1 MMKMKLVKGFLF
13 AIAGLFAMITLVSLI
28 MPSTVVTT
36 QSVVINADR
45 SEIKAALLDFAQWK
59 KWHPILIRDSSSL
72 ILSNPTYGVNASAE
86 WVSTDKKT
94 KLVITNIVAEAVMIT
109 LSQPGENPVK
119 NALSIFPMQ
128 DSKELQVEWSA
139 VTKLK
144 WYPWEKFSGIFV
156 SQLTGPGYEVAL
168 NNLKTYLEAGEANK
182 EN

>member
-1 MMKMKLVKGFLF
+1 MNMKLVKGFLF
-13 AIAGLFAMITLVSLI
+13 AIAGLFAMVTLVSLI

-45 SEIKAALLDFAQWK
+45 AKIEAALVDFEQWK
-59 KWHPILIRDSSSL
+59 KWHPIFIRDSSSL
-72 ILSNPTYGVNASAE
+72 VLSNPAYGVNASAE
-86 WVSTDKKT
+86 WSSSDKKT
-94 KLVITNIVAEAVMIT
+94 KLVITSIVAEAVMIT

-119 NALSIFPMQ
+119 NALTIFPMQ

-139 VTKLK
+139 VTTLK

-168 NNLKTYLEAGEANK
+168 NNLKTYLERGVAN
-182 EN
+182 EGN

>member
-1 MMKMKLVKGFLF
+1 MKMKLVKGFLF
-13 AIAGLFAMITLVSLI
+13 AIAGLFAMVTLVSLI

-45 SEIKAALLDFAQWK
+45 SKIEAALVDFAQWK
-59 KWHPILIRDSSSL
+59 NWHPIFIRDSSSL
-72 ILSNPTYGVNASAE
+72 VLSNPAYGVNASAGWGPPE
-86 WVSTDKKT
+86 KKT
-94 KLVITNIVAEAVMIT
+94 KLLITNIVAEAVMIT

-182 EN
+182 GN